1 MNERLILVK
10 LDKEYC
16 NYLRT
21 FDSKVS
27 YNFGNKESRPYI
39 GVLFKIEKY
48 MYFAPLSSPKE
59 KHLKLK
65 SKLDLFKI
73 DGGKLGVININNML
87 PVTEKNIE
95 IIDLNDRGN
104 SVNERK
110 YLKLLNEQ
118 LYWLNRNNTKLLERS
133 KKLYNNYISN
143 RLPLNIYNRCC
154 NFKLLET
161 KCDEYNKITV
171 R

>member
-1 MNERLILVK
+1 MKNKLIFVK

-21 FDSKVS
+21 FDNKVP

-39 GVLFKIEKY
+39 GILFKIDKF

-73 DGGKLGVININNML
+73 DGGRLGVINFNNML
-87 PVTEKNIE
+87 PVTEKNID
-95 IIDLNDRGN
+95 IIDINREGRTSSEN
-104 SVNERK
+104 K

-118 LYWLNRNNTKLLERS
+118 LYWLNRNNARLLKRS
-133 KKLYNNYISN
+133 KKLYNDYIN
-143 RLPLNIYNRCC
+143 NKLPHNIVKRCC
-154 NFKLLET
+154 NFKLLES
-161 KCDEYNKITV
+161 KCKEFNKEMV